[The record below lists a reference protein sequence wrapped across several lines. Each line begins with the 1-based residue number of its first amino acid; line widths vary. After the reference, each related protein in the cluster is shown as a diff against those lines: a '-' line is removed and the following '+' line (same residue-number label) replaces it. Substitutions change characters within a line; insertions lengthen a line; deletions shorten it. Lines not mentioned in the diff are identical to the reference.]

1 MNTCAKIIHSQEK
14 DVQRRITRNA
24 SQRVPTSLEQDGSG
38 CRVKI
43 NVSGERFSAKLHT
56 LQKYPNTLLGSQLLL
71 LFYDQRKDEYFFD
84 RDPDLF
90 RFILNFYRL
99 GKLHVS
105 DVECLEA
112 FRDEMDYFGI
122 PHSAVDDCCWNI
134 FKKIRNPSYEI
145 GIPKNDLDGSNKDTK
160 ELGRTEQTSN
170 PETIGHSISCP
181 KKSSKQNPYN
191 ETSKIV
197 YSGSGTK
204 KKDTTKRTLVPLK
217 KTFIQSQIKDGKSI
231 CRTLI
236 VQDVLQYFYGL
247 LILASA
253 ACNAIETVDCRTK
266 TKCGDYYA
274 QVFFAMETFF
284 AAVFTADYV
293 IRFLLAKRKCVFL
306 RELLNIVD
314 LIAILPYYFELVFK
328 FLIGASDIMITF
340 RILRVVRLMKL
351 NRNSPRLQ
359 AFLLTLRNCASDLLF
374 LYFMFAFGIL
384 LFGGVI
390 YYAERNS
397 SNAGNFTSIAHSLW
411 FTCVTMVTTG
421 YGDVIP
427 VTVMGKIFAALCGFC
442 GVLVMSL
449 PIPIMQDK
457 RATIDTQY

>member
-1 MNTCAKIIHSQEK
+1 MINTRVKIIHSQEK
-14 DVQRRITRNA
+14 YVHPSIMKNA
-24 SQRVPTSLEQDGSG
+24 SERFLTSWRQDGSS

-43 NVSGERFSAKLHT
+43 NVSGERFSAKLNT
-56 LQKYPNTLLGSQLLL
+56 LQKYPSTLLGSQLLL
-71 LFYDQRKDEYFFD
+71 LFYDKRKDEYFFD

-122 PHSAVDDCCWNI
+122 PYSAVDDCCWNI
-134 FKKIRNPSYEI
+134 FNNIKNSSNEV
-145 GIPKNDLDGSNKDTK
+145 GIAKNVLDRSNKDTQK
-160 ELGRTEQTSN
+160 LCRTKKISK
-170 PETIGHSISCP
+170 PETVGHSSHCP
-181 KKSSKQNPYN
+181 SKENEYN
-191 ETSKIV
+191 ENSKV
-197 YSGSGTK
+197 VFTRDGTK

-217 KTFIQSQIKDGKSI
+217 KTFIQSQIKDGRNI

-236 VQDVLQYFYGL
+236 VKNVLQYFYGL

-266 TKCGDYYA
+266 VKCGDYYA
-274 QVFFAMETFF
+274 QMFFAMETFF
-284 AAVFTADYV
+284 AAVFTTDYV
-293 IRFLLAKRKCVFL
+293 IRFILAKRKCVFV

-314 LIAILPYYFELVFK
+314 LIAILPFYLELVFT
-328 FLIGASDIMITF
+328 FLIGASDVMITF

-359 AFLLTLRNCASDLLF
+359 AFLLTLRNCASDLVF
-374 LYFMFAFGIL
+374 LYFMFTFGIL
-384 LFGGVI
+384 LFGGAI
-390 YYAERNS
+390 YYVERDS
-397 SNAGNFTSIAHSLW
+397 SNAGNFTSIPHSLW

-421 YGDVIP
+421 
-427 VTVMGKIFAALCGFC
+427 
-442 GVLVMSL
+442 
-449 PIPIMQDK
+449 
-457 RATIDTQY
+457 